1 MQEPRCAVTAL
12 HVFPASR
19 FRRLRRRIAMT
30 VKEVL
35 ARLEALG
42 TDKMRAQNARRG
54 VTGEQYGVQMGDNSK
69 VAKEL
74 GENHPLALE
83 LWDTGNRDA
92 QTAAS
97 LLMKPQW
104 SSRPEAGVEGEEGV
118 NRGRHAG
125 G

>member
-54 VTGEQYGVQMGDNSK
+54 VTGEQYGVKMGDIRK
-69 VAKEL
+69 VAKEI
-74 GENHPLALE
+74 ERSEEHTSE
-83 LWDTGNRDA
+83 L
-92 QTAAS
+92 QS
-97 LLMKPQW
+97 LMR
-104 SSRPEAGVEGEEGV
+104 SSYAVFCFKKK
-118 NRGRHAG
+118 NITKTITT
-125 G
+125 